1 MKENLYEFGLIGN
14 NKIKTINIYTEPIAA
29 GSKRDTLT
37 YRQAFDFL
45 NTYLES
51 IYMIPDNF
59 KFDAE
64 KPNDKIPSQ
73 WEFHYDVSI
82 QGEAGVEP
90 PPYSGTFLDIY
101 VDDND
106 GSPSALPMPYIFKDG
121 NKMLPKWQEDYIM
134 TRKII
139 AIANQKGGVG
149 KTTTVV
155 NIAAGLAEQGKKVLC
170 IDLDPQGNLSDYL
183 GYDFTGSKTMV
194 DVLKGQAK
202 ISECIVTAKSES
214 IDYIPAKRTA

>member
-14 NKIKTINIYTEPIAA
+14 NKIKTINIYTETIAA

-106 GSPSALPMPYIFKDG
+106 GNHFIPFASAYSPKTDINEYLKMSRIGAECYLMLSGEGRIFD
-121 NKMLPKWQEDYIM
+121 
-134 TRKII
+134 I
-139 AIANQKGGVG
+139 A
-149 KTTTVV
+149 
-155 NIAAGLAEQGKKVLC
+155 
-170 IDLDPQGNLSDYL
+170 DD
-183 GYDFTGSKTMV
+183 
-194 DVLKGQAK
+194 
-202 ISECIVTAKSES
+202 IVMKLTN
-214 IDYIPAKRTA
+214 

>member
-82 QGEAGVEP
+82 QGEIKDNINPNLEICGILETMTDNTQMAQA
-90 PPYSGTFLDIY
+90 
-101 VDDND
+101 VDK
-106 GSPSALPMPYIFKDG
+106 ALKERYGGLVYETTISKRI
-121 NKMLPKWQEDYIM
+121 E
-134 TRKII
+134 
-139 AIANQKGGVG
+139 AANS
-149 KTTTVV
+149 T
-155 NIAAGLAEQGKKVLC
+155 AEQKSLISKKNSVLGGQYRELVTEILGKEA
-170 IDLDPQGNLSDYL
+170 I
-183 GYDFTGSKTMV
+183 
-194 DVLKGQAK
+194 
-202 ISECIVTAKSES
+202 
-214 IDYIPAKRTA
+214 